1 MADNENTFII
11 RDDLNKFG
19 KLDYH
24 DVINDNRRS
33 NARANAWGEQN
44 ANAPAQVN
52 ALKGTYQTA
61 FAEHMT
67 KTDGFMRNKVGRG
80 DSDLM
85 TNIKIALNEVNHK
98 LCTPLEQEKA
108 ENKTGNFIYD
118 LNDTHGVLNEHAKNK
133 AAASR
138 LFSVLGI
145 SNLCTNSRI
154 TAVKDANGKLTFG
167 TKSEKLHSQT
177 FESGSNVALYSELKE
192 KIKNDADGT
201 NGDIRFSA
209 EAMSDLSTIKLM
221 NALMGGM
228 GYRHR
233 RERYS
238 YRDGT
243 VFFYLSNSE
252 Q

>member
-98 LCTPLEQEKA
+98 LCTPL
-108 ENKTGNFIYD
+108 
-118 LNDTHGVLNEHAKNK
+118 
-133 AAASR
+133 
-138 LFSVLGI
+138 
-145 SNLCTNSRI
+145 
-154 TAVKDANGKLTFG
+154 DAG
-167 TKSEKLHSQT
+167 
-177 FESGSNVALYSELKE
+177 
-192 KIKNDADGT
+192 
-201 NGDIRFSA
+201 
-209 EAMSDLSTIKLM
+209 
-221 NALMGGM
+221 
-228 GYRHR
+228 
-233 RERYS
+233 
-238 YRDGT
+238 
-243 VFFYLSNSE
+243 
-252 Q
+252 